1 MRTTWLILLLMG
13 FPAPGVSQES
23 QSSRQRIAPLPEA
36 PSLRAAIR
44 STPQENEPQRLV
56 EGLLRAAG
64 GAAVGAW
71 VGYMASQVAVGDWE
85 DDPRIDR
92 GSWAI
97 SGAAVGI
104 TLGLTV
110 PGGSR
115 PPARAATD
123 RAEGASGRDILTAE
137 QLEKARSGNLY
148 NVIQSLRPEWLR
160 TRGTGSMR
168 ETARGSASGMRG
180 EIEIEHPGIPSIRVY
195 LDYSL
200 LGDLDSLRSVDAGTV
215 GEVRFM
221 SAAEATQRWGA
232 GHLHGA
238 ILVLTAAAP

>member
-1 MRTTWLILLLMG
+1 MRATCLLLLLIG
-13 FPAPGVSQES
+13 LPAAGASQES
-23 QSSRQRIAPLPEA
+23 QSSLQRLAPLLEP
-36 PSLRAAIR
+36 PSLYAAVP
-44 STPQENEPQRLV
+44 STQQEKEPRGLV
-56 EGLLRAAG
+56 EGFLRAAG

-92 GSWAI
+92 GSWAA

-104 TLGLTV
+104 ALGLTV

-115 PPARAATD
+115 PPGRAAAE
-123 RAEGASGRDILTAE
+123 RAQRAPGRDVLTSE
-137 QLEKARSGNLY
+137 QLEKARGGNLY
-148 NVIQSLRPEWLR
+148 GVIRSLRPEWLR

-168 ETARGSASGMRG
+168 ETARGSASGIG
-180 EIEIEHPGIPSIRVY
+180 GDVEIEHPGIASIRVY
-195 LDYSL
+195 LDDSL
-200 LGDLDSLRSVDAGTV
+200 LGDLDSLRSVDLGTV
-215 GEVRFM
+215 GAVRFL

>member
-1 MRTTWLILLLMG
+1 MRTICLILLLVG
-13 FPAPGVSQES
+13 LPAAGVSQES
-23 QSSRQRIAPLPEA
+23 QSSLQRIVPLPDA
-36 PSLRAAIR
+36 PSLQAAVR
-44 STPQENEPQRLV
+44 YGPQEKEPPGVVDR
-56 EGLLRAAG
+56 LLRAAG

-92 GSWAI
+92 RSWAA

-115 PPARAATD
+115 PPGRVAPERTERAP
-123 RAEGASGRDILTAE
+123 GRDVLTAE

-148 NVIQSLRPEWLR
+148 SVIRSLRPEWLR

-168 ETARGSASGMRG
+168 ETTRGSASGIG
-180 EIEIEHPGIPSIRVY
+180 GDIEIEQPGIPSIRVY
-195 LDYSL
+195 FDDSH
-200 LGDLDSLRSVDAGTV
+200 LGDLDSLRSVDPGTV
-215 GEVRFM
+215 GEVRFL

-238 ILVLTAAAP
+238 ILILTASAP